1 MTTPFVVGAYAILPP
16 ERAEHGSFYA
26 ALPAWVTGLEIPWKL
41 EVGMDPD
48 PAWFAAQVARFTDSV
63 LTLIPATMVSIGS
76 DPWFGLASPDADGRA
91 AALAMAREALD
102 AVERLHEDAGAA
114 VVRWVHVHSGPSDR
128 AESGPFER
136 SLGELA
142 DDFARVGVRPVIE
155 HCDATAGVGPGE
167 KRFLTLAD
175 AHLPLSTDEPASLM
189 TPAHVAACV
198 AAAGG
203 AELYRGAKVQA
214 PASASVA
221 ERVGMLGRIRAAM
234 V

>member
-1 MTTPFVVGAYAILPP
+1 MTAPFVVGAYAILPP

-76 DPWFGLASPDADGRA
+76 DPWIGLASPDADGRA

-155 HCDATAGVGPGE
+155 HCDAAAGVGPGE

-175 AHLPLSTDEPASLM
+175 EAAVASEGSW
-189 TPAHVAACV
+189 
-198 AAAGG
+198 AG
-203 AELYRGAKVQA
+203 
-214 PASASVA
+214 
-221 ERVGMLGRIRAAM
+221 
-234 V
+234 